1 MSATRCNKQE
11 RARARAV
18 FLVGVDIVDAGWV
31 LFFSLAAR
39 DLKLTYLRQ
48 QFQVVVSITSRM
60 SHNLVSKTSH
70 EAMYFKVFA
79 HRSQFIGRQSTILY
93 VTRVN
98 LPHDSTIPTNNILSS
113 PRD

>member
-1 MSATRCNKQE
+1 MKVLQYYAIVISVVNVSNKMQQARDIRE
-11 RARARAV
+11 RARAV

-79 HRSQFIGRQSTILY
+79 HRSQFIGM
-93 VTRVN
+93 VDRV
-98 LPHDSTIPTNNILSS
+98 
-113 PRD
+113 RYFM